1 MNAQPIRKESET
13 SILWHRI
20 RLRIRDSLFSYPV
33 VFFGVTILL
42 AMILRQVDLYLMTN
56 LNLPDAW
63 MISPSSGATFSS
75 LAASSVLS
83 LVAIVFSISLVVMQL
98 ANQQYSPRVLA
109 IFEQS
114 KTTKFTLSLS
124 FATFVYSVILL
135 TTLLRVS
142 VARVPIVS
150 LCMNFALLFVSLIA
164 FLVFMKSILTMIR
177 VSYIISVISAE
188 TSQSIQNNL
197 PPGDAYVACDPV
209 LLEEPKQVIHF
220 TRPPRSRRFSRLSH
234 GLLTW
239 LERSTLVQIASE
251 HGCVLRVLPQYGDY
265 INQGDPIVEV
275 FGETTIPD
283 EKVLGAIFV
292 GAERSMTQDPSYGIR
307 MLVDIALQAL
317 SPAVNAPTTAHEVIM
332 RLTHLLAMIAQR
344 PQHTGAFA
352 GAEDQIRLLQPVFTW
367 EDYVD
372 LAFLEII
379 HYGKEDPQTCQSLS
393 KAYEYLLARVPAANK
408 ARLETQRALL
418 SGDPR

>member
-1 MNAQPIRKESET
+1 MNAQPIQTESKT
-13 SILWHRI
+13 SILWRRI
-20 RLRIRDSLFSYPV
+20 RLRIRDSLFFYPV
-33 VFFGVTILL
+33 VFFGVTVLL
-42 AMILRQVDLYLMTN
+42 VIILRQVDLYLMTN
-56 LNLPDAW
+56 VNLPDAW
-63 MISPSSGATFSS
+63 MISPSNGATFSS

-83 LVAIVFSISLVVMQL
+83 LVAIVFSISLVVLQL

-109 IFEQS
+109 IFEQARS
-114 KTTKFTLSLS
+114 TKFALSLS
-124 FATFVYSVILL
+124 LASFVYSVLLL

-142 VARVPIVS
+142 VAQVPVVS
-150 LCMNFALLFVSLIA
+150 LLMNVVLLFVSLTA
-164 FLVFMKSILTMIR
+164 FVVFMRSILTMMR
-177 VSYIISVISAE
+177 VSYIISVIAAE
-188 TSQSIQNNL
+188 TSASIRKNL
-197 PPGDAYVACDPV
+197 PPENAYVSCDPV
-209 LLEEPKQVIHF
+209 LLEEPRQVIKL
-220 TRPPRSRRFSRLSH
+220 TRPPPSRRFSRLSH
-234 GLLTW
+234 GLLKG

-265 INQGDPIVEV
+265 INQGDPVVEV
-275 FGETTIPD
+275 FGETTIED

-292 GAERSMTQDPSYGIR
+292 GAERSMIQDPSYGIR

-317 SPAVNAPTTAHEVIM
+317 SPAVNAPTTAHEAIM

-352 GAEDQIRLLQPVFTW
+352 GEVDQVRLLQPVFTW

-393 KAYEYLLARVPAANK
+393 KAYEYLLARVPAAK
-408 ARLETQRALL
+408 KVRLETQRALL